1 MKASCNWILFTPKIF
16 FLPAKKYQSS
26 SMSFSEEF
34 FILTF
39 HITADSV
46 IYVEDQVK
54 LISATSH
61 YVLFSHDHQI
71 SFVVC
76 VIWAMFKN
84 DSNIMYRK
92 NNMWHNW
99 IDLYDERC
107 FNCLC
112 RPHNIRI
119 CVFTEIVL
127 YCVWRFHKT
136 QTHTHYQKI
145 WSTLMIISTKTQN
158 DDQFHKKMLNEV
170 FALSNSL
177 SSIFHLYFLEW

>member
-54 LISATSH
+54 LISVMSH
-61 YVLFSHDHQI
+61 YVLFSYGHQI

-84 DSNIMYRK
+84 VSNITYLE

-119 CVFTEIVL
+119 CVFTEIVFIL
-127 YCVWRFHKT
+127 FEDSIKHRRIHIHKRYWVRWWLFPRKHKMMINFT
-136 QTHTHYQKI
+136 KDGK
-145 WSTLMIISTKTQN
+145 WSFRI
-158 DDQFHKKMLNEV
+158 
-170 FALSNSL
+170 
-177 SSIFHLYFLEW
+177 